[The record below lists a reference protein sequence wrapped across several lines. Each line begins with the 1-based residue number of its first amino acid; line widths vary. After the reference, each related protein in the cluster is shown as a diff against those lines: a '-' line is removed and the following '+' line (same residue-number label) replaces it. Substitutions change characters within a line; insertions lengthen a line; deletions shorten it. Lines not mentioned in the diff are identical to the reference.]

1 MKLSGRAGLR
11 ATAIGVISGLL
22 FGATAAQAEDGRLYE
37 LRTYYAAPGKFEAL
51 QSRFRDH
58 TIRLFARHGITNVA
72 YWTRVDDSSDGAL
85 IYVLSYPDMQAREA
99 SWAAF
104 RADPEW
110 KAAHAASEVNGKL
123 TVKQESVFMKAADY
137 SPAIAVSGAVQ

>member
-1 MKLSGRAGLR
+1 MKVSKKAGLW
-11 ATAIGVISGLL
+11 TAALGAASSLLLGV
-22 FGATAAQAEDGRLYE
+22 TAAQAQDERLYE

-85 IYVLSYPDMQAREA
+85 IYVLSYPDMEAREA

-110 KAAHAASEVNGKL
+110 RAAQAASEVNGKL
-123 TVKQESVFMKAADY
+123 TVKQESVFMKIADY
-137 SPAIAVSGAVQ
+137 SPAITVAGTQP